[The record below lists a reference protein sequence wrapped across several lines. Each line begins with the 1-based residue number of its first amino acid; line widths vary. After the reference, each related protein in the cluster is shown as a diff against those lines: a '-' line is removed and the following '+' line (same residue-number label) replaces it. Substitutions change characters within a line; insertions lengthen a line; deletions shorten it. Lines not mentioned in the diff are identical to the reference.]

1 VARTEPPPSSN
12 ERKHESTNPIQRA
25 LVDRFVGRVVEIV
38 ERLAPASTLDVGC
51 GEGYVLDAL
60 RRRGVGGELH
70 GVDLSAQAIERAR
83 ARLGD
88 GVSLRQ
94 ADATTLGEEGRRFDL
109 VMSLEVLEH
118 IPGPEQVLPVLHRLA
133 GRNAVL
139 SVPHEPWFRGL
150 NLARG
155 RHLRRL
161 GNHPEHV
168 NLWTRHGFMEF
179 IDPWF
184 QPLERVGA
192 FPWTLVMASPRPLVP
207 VATVEDAPPAPG
219 AG

>member
-1 VARTEPPPSSN
+1 MTTTDPPPSSN

-25 LVDRFVGRVVEIV
+25 LVDRFVGRVVDVV
-38 ERLAPASTLDVGC
+38 ERLQPTSTLDVGC

-60 RRRGVGGELH
+60 RRRGVGGSLH
-70 GVDLSAQAIERAR
+70 GVDLSAQAIDRAR
-83 ARLGD
+83 ARLGNH
-88 GVSLRQ
+88 VELQQ
-94 ADATTLGEEGRRFDL
+94 ADATALGEEGRRFDL
-109 VMSLEVLEH
+109 VMSLEMLEH
-118 IPGPEQVLPVLHRLA
+118 VPNPERALPVLHRLA
-133 GRNAVL
+133 IRNAVL

-155 RHLRRL
+155 RHLSRL

-168 NLWTRHGFMEF
+168 NLWTRRGFLQF

-184 QPLERVGA
+184 QPVERLGA
-192 FPWTLVMASPRPLVP
+192 FPWTLVVTTPRPVGP
-207 VATVEDAPPAPG
+207 AATAGERPASG

>member
-1 VARTEPPPSSN
+1 MATTDPPPSSN

-25 LVDRFVGRVVEIV
+25 LVDRFVGRVAEVV
-38 ERLAPASTLDVGC
+38 ERLDPASTLDVGC

-60 RRRGVGGELH
+60 RRRGVGGSLH

-88 GVSLRQ
+88 DVELQ
-94 ADATTLGEEGRRFDL
+94 VADATALGDGGRRFDL
-109 VMSLEVLEH
+109 VLSLEVLEH
-118 IPGPEQVLPVLHRLA
+118 VPGPERVLPVLHQLA
-133 GRNAVL
+133 ARNAVL
-139 SVPHEPWFRGL
+139 SVPHEPWFRAL

-155 RHLRRL
+155 RHLARL

-168 NLWTRHGFMEF
+168 NLWTRRAFLAF

-184 QPLERVGA
+184 EPAQRIGA
-192 FPWTLVMASPRPLVP
+192 FPWTLVVTTPRQRPAAST
-207 VATVEDAPPAPG
+207 AGDGPASG
-219 AG
+219 AE

>member
-1 VARTEPPPSSN
+1 MATTDPPPSSN

-25 LVDRFVGRVVEIV
+25 LVDRFVGRVVDIV
-38 ERLAPASTLDVGC
+38 ERLRPTSTLDVGC

-60 RRRGVGGELH
+60 RRRGVGGSLH
-70 GVDLSAQAIERAR
+70 GVDLSAQAIARAR

-88 GVSLRQ
+88 DVELQQ
-94 ADATTLGEEGRRFDL
+94 ADATALGDEGRRFDL
-109 VMSLEVLEH
+109 VMSLEMLEH
-118 IPGPEQVLPVLHRLA
+118 VPGPERALPMLHRLA
-133 GRNAVL
+133 TRNGLL

-155 RHLRRL
+155 RHLARL

-168 NLWTRHGFMEF
+168 NLWTRRGFLEF

-184 QPLERVGA
+184 EPMERIGA
-192 FPWTLVMASPRPLVP
+192 FPWTLVLASPRRLAP
-207 VATVEDAPPAPG
+207 VAPAGGPGSG

>member
-1 VARTEPPPSSN
+1 MATTNPPPSSN
-12 ERKHESTNPIQRA
+12 ERKHETTNPIQRA
-25 LVDRFVGRVVEIV
+25 LVDRFVGRVVDVV
-38 ERLAPASTLDVGC
+38 ERLEPASTLDVGC

-60 RRRGVGGELH
+60 RRRGVGGLLH
-70 GVDLSAQAIERAR
+70 GVDLSAQAIDRAR

-88 GVSLRQ
+88 EVELQQ
-94 ADATTLGEEGRRFDL
+94 ADATTLGDEGRRFEL
-109 VMSLEVLEH
+109 VLSLEMLEH
-118 IPGPEQVLPVLHRLA
+118 IPGPERVLPVLHRLA
-133 GRNAVL
+133 TRNAVL

-155 RHLRRL
+155 RHLARL

-168 NLWTRHGFMEF
+168 NLWTRRGFLAF

-192 FPWTLVMASPRPLVP
+192 FPWTLVLTSPRPL
-207 VATVEDAPPAPG
+207 PAASPAGDGPASG